1 MKLISRQSIM
11 KVIPNRI
18 SLPVGRKVL
27 VLKKQSPHIFFVAG
41 VAGAVISTVLAC
53 RATLKLS
60 ETLDEI
66 QSDVET
72 AKKRNNALDTLPLEL
87 ERTADGYRQDL
98 TYVYAR
104 GAVKLGRLY
113 GPSILIGVASI
124 TALTGSHVQLTR
136 RNAALMA
143 AYTAIQTAFDEYRE
157 RVREELGAEKESDLY
172 QSMTTK
178 TVVGDDGE
186 EKKVKVVD
194 GSKYSLYAKFFDES
208 SVHWKKDPE
217 YNRLYIQCQQN
228 YANDLL
234 KSRGHVFLNEVYDML
249 GVDRTQAGQV
259 VGWIWNGEGD
269 NYITF
274 GIFEAENARF
284 VNGTERSILLDFNV
298 DGVIYDKI

>member
-1 MKLISRQSIM
+1 MKLISRQSII
-11 KVIPNRI
+11 KFIPNRI

-27 VLKKQSPHIFFVAG
+27 VLKKQSPHIFFAVG
-41 VAGAVISTVLAC
+41 VAGTVISTVLAC

-60 ETLDEI
+60 ETLDDI
-66 QSDVET
+66 QKDVET
-72 AKKRNNALDTLPLEL
+72 AKKRNETLNRLPMEL
-87 ERTADGYRQDL
+87 EEATNGFRQDL

-113 GPSILIGVASI
+113 GPSILIGAVSI

-143 AYTAIQTAFDEYRE
+143 AYAAIQKAFDEYRE
-157 RVREELGAEKESDLY
+157 RVREEVGEAKESDLY
-172 QSMTTK
+172 QGLTTK
-178 TVVGDDGE
+178 TLVGDDGE
-186 EKKVKVVD
+186 EKEVKVVNP
-194 GSKYSLYAKFFDES
+194 SKYSVYAKFFDES

-217 YNRLYIQCQQN
+217 YNRLYIQCQQT

-249 GVDRTQAGQV
+249 GVDRSQAGQV
-259 VGWIWNGEGD
+259 VGWLLNGEGD
-269 NYITF
+269 DYITF
-274 GIFEAENARF
+274 GIFEAENSRF
-284 VNGTERSILLDFNV
+284 VNGYERSILLDFNV